1 MKETRAS
8 FAFLLFIIAA
18 HVAYLLPQT
27 NSSSEITQSY
37 PATVCPGPISDARA
51 TALLPSKATSL
62 REVVK
67 PNASLRK
74 NGKGSYLLNNGA
86 IFVEGSASNS
96 IQIQSKANRWTAAVT
111 CDVSN
116 NTSWFVGGTAS
127 VTSQTKLILVN
138 SGLSDAIVDV
148 TSYSENGSTASVPV
162 TVKPSSEKVMRV
174 DAFDPGSSRLILKVE
189 TRSGRVAAFMLDE
202 RVRGL
207 NNLGAD
213 FVSPIFKPQTE
224 LVIAGMPIRYGNSG
238 KAKHVLRLM
247 TTGSVDASASIE
259 VVSPDGVF
267 IPVGYGNV
275 SLASQTVKDLNLSD
289 LDLGSKT
296 FGIKINSSAPIVASV
311 FTEVKTS
318 NISDF
323 MWSAPSSNFGSVS
336 YNLYGLEPTISF
348 VAEKVLVNVNWKD
361 NRGKQFSKTLIGDE
375 VLNWKVPKNV
385 RSISFT
391 NQSGA
396 KAAMNWLSRDGV
408 THLAFRQSTD
418 LESSTKPIADI
429 AVIQPGS

>member
-18 HVAYLLPQT
+18 YVAYLLPQT
-27 NSSSEITQSY
+27 NSSSEITQYY

-51 TALLPSKATSL
+51 TALLPSKATAL

-116 NTSWFVGGTAS
+116 NTSWFVGGTAN

-224 LVIAGMPIRYGNSG
+224 LVIAGMPIRYANSG

-361 NRGKQFSKTLIGDE
+361 NRGKRFSKTLIGDE

>member
-27 NSSSEITQSY
+27 NSSSKITQYY

-51 TALLPSKATSL
+51 TALLPSKATAL

-361 NRGKQFSKTLIGDE
+361 NRGKRFSKTLIGDE

>member
-37 PATVCPGPISDARA
+37 PATVCSGPISDARA
-51 TALLPSKATSL
+51 TALLPSKATAL

-162 TVKPSSEKVMRV
+162 TVKPSSEKVLRV
-174 DAFDPGSSRLILKVE
+174 DAFDRGSSRLVLKVE

-323 MWSAPSSNFGSVS
+323 MWSSPSSNFGSVS